1 MDIHDDM
8 NYLKRY
14 VQNHPNN
21 RMAWYLL
28 GKQYMQEGKEAKAN
42 YCFLQSGSIY
52 DAYERKQH
60 PLANEP
66 KQMIAAWNRKRG
78 RRFLALRTGGAAAI
92 LLALML
98 AISPGGPK
106 DEADPADVAAEAGT
120 LAAGSAPGPGQAA
133 APAGPEVVVV
143 KPAAG
148 EGGLLG
154 QALGAL
160 LGGAAPR
167 EGLGVALEPAGAWRL
182 WTGKTRLLAQ
192 TARQS
197 RGDAEVAMLDAK
209 ACACEPA
216 DASAARAIYARW
228 SARQELTWTLASAI
242 SHYRE
247 RTKRWPAS
255 LADLVQ
261 PYPDNTLSGT
271 TKEMQAMFAPLIR
284 AMKEEAAASADPANG
299 EANAASDAPEGGD
312 AAKSAAPAAGAA
324 PSPAPL
330 PAGPL
335 AIIVDKDAHRLA
347 VVSGD
352 VIVRSYP
359 VGLGGAKTPEGG
371 FVISE
376 KVRSPR
382 GRTPGEFGTRGMAL
396 SDTAYAIHGTNDG
409 DSIGKDESHGCIR
422 MARQDIEELYDL
434 VPLGTR
440 VAIKSGVLPAAS
452 APAAG
457 RFRLR
462 PAEDETNPAVVYVW
476 LD

>member
-1 MDIHDDM
+1 MDNHDDM
-8 NYLKRY
+8 NDLKRY

-28 GKQYMQEGKEAKAN
+28 GKQYVQEGKEAKAN
-42 YCFLQSGSIY
+42 YCFLQSGSVY

-106 DEADPADVAAEAGT
+106 DEADPGDPAAEPAT
-120 LAAGSAPGPGQAA
+120 LSSGLAPAPGQAA

-143 KPAAG
+143 KPADGA
-148 EGGLLG
+148 GGLLD

-160 LGGAAPR
+160 LGGAARPR
-167 EGLGVALEPAGAWRL
+167 EGLAAALEPAGAWRL

-192 TARQS
+192 TARQG
-197 RGDAEVAMLDAK
+197 RGGAEVAMLDAR

-228 SARQELTWTLASAI
+228 SARQEQSWTLASAI
-242 SHYRE
+242 AHYRE
-247 RTKRWPAS
+247 RTKRWPTS
-255 LADLVQ
+255 LADLVR
-261 PYPDNTLSGT
+261 PYPENTLSGT
-271 TKEMQAMFAPLIR
+271 TKEMKAMFEPLLR

-299 EANAASDAPEGGD
+299 EANAASGVPDGGD
-312 AAKSAAPAAGAA
+312 AAKSAASAAGA
-324 PSPAPL
+324 PAPL

-335 AIIVDKDAHRLA
+335 AIVVDKDAHRLA

-359 VGLGGAKTPEGG
+359 VGLGGARTPEGG
-371 FVISE
+371 FVVRE
-376 KVRSPR
+376 KVRSPK

-396 SDTAYAIHGTNDG
+396 SDTAYAIHGTNDA

-440 VAIKSGVLPAAS
+440 VTIKSGALPAAS

-457 RFRLR
+457 RFRLQ
-462 PAEDETNPAVVYVW
+462 PAEDETNPAVVYEW